1 MLGFL
6 TTQTTPAEFT
16 AIASCE
22 TFEWKRE
29 ILSKNY
35 LFYITNEYILYHFIR
50 SDKKKKRSAGRRA
63 AAQSVER
70 KTKSEFY
77 VLVFESCWDND
88 NSPEKQ
94 TILQSSRSIYHH
106 TQSRVNVFTLMGGPQ
121 QGRLNATSHSR
132 NTLKHMTAVSQQIS
146 RVGLE
151 WDSRLG

>member
-6 TTQTTPAEFT
+6 TMQTTPAEFT

-22 TFEWKRE
+22 IFEWGERFWARTTCF
-29 ILSKNY
+29 ILRMNT
-35 LFYITNEYILYHFIR
+35 FYIIFLGQTKE
-50 SDKKKKRSAGRRA
+50 KRSAGRRA

-146 RVGLE
+146 CVGLE